1 MCLKKPYVLI
11 FTGNIL
17 SLVSFFLTLFIFVFG
32 YCSVTCLSKLRNLTN
47 DSGAGER
54 TELLEAMCRW
64 ERASEILQMISD
76 WLKDFLMPT
85 EAPQAVPSKKAS
97 MTFHKIFFQVFI
109 DVILVRVHF
118 LVVLQLY

>member
-1 MCLKKPYVLI
+1 MCLKKAYVLI

-17 SLVSFFLTLFIFVFG
+17 SLVFSLIFLTLFIFVFG

-47 DSGAGER
+47 DSGAGEC

-85 EAPQAVPSKKAS
+85 EAPQAVPSKKAC
-97 MTFHKIFFQVFI
+97 MTFHTIFFQVFI
-109 DVILVRVHF
+109 LSF
-118 LVVLQLY
+118 LFVFIFL